1 MLDKIMPEKVLVAM
15 SGGVDS
21 SVTAFLLQQKGYE
34 VGGAHMRLRFQSEF
48 DQKKSELNVEFV
60 KNTTELLKIPFH
72 LVELEDP
79 FQKNVIEPFLE
90 EYQSGI
96 TPNPCIYCNI
106 KIKFGALFDK
116 AMELG
121 YDYLATGHYTDVQTL
136 PNGRKA
142 IFPVDDEVKDQAYY
156 LYGLSQNVLSK
167 TIFPLSGYKKS
178 QVREIAQEN
187 DLPAA
192 TRDESQEICF
202 VNGDYREFLKNEGL
216 TFTKGNVLNKDG
228 EVLATH
234 EGKENYTI
242 GQRRGLPIAVGHP
255 LYVLEIKE
263 NADIIVGT
271 KEELEHS
278 EFIAT
283 DVKYMGLVPESIP
296 QTGLEMLTQ
305 IRYNSPPVKATL
317 FRGENPDQVRI
328 KLNEQV
334 FAVTPGQSAVF
345 YDPDER
351 YILGGGR
358 IQSYNQV
365 NR

>member
-1 MLDKIMPEKVLVAM
+1 MAEKVLVAM

-21 SVTAFLLQQKGYE
+21 SVTAFLLQQNGYE

-48 DQKKSELNVEFV
+48 DQKKSELNVDFV
-60 KNTTELLKIPFH
+60 QKTTKLLNIPFH

-90 EYQSGI
+90 EYQNGI
-96 TPNPCIYCNI
+96 TPNPCVYCNI
-106 KIKFGALFDK
+106 KIKFGALFEK

-136 PNGRKA
+136 SNGRKA
-142 IFPVDDEVKDQAYY
+142 IFPVGDQSKDQAYY
-156 LYGLSQNVLSK
+156 LYGLSQDVLSK
-167 TIFPLSGYKKS
+167 TMFPLSGYKKS
-178 QVREIAQEN
+178 EVRDIAKQN
-187 DLPAA
+187 NLPSA

-202 VNGDYREFLKNEGL
+202 VNGDYRDFLKAEGL
-216 TFTKGNVLNKDG
+216 SFTTGNILNKKG
-228 EVLATH
+228 EVLGTH

-242 GQRRGLPIAVGHP
+242 GQRRGLPLAVGHP
-255 LYVLEIKE
+255 LYVLEIKD

-271 KEELEHS
+271 KDELEHS
-278 EFIAT
+278 EFLAL
-283 DVKYMGLVPESIP
+283 DVKYMGLTPEDVPEN
-296 QTGLEMLTQ
+296 GLEILTQ

-317 FRGENPDQVRI
+317 FLDEDPDKVRI

-345 YDPDER
+345 YEPKER

-358 IQSYNQV
+358 IQSFH
-365 NR
+365 